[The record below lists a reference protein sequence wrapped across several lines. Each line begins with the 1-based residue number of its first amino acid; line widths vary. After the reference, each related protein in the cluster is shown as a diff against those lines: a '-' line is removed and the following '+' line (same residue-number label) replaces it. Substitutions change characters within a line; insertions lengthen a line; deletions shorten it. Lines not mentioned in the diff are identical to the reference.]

1 VIFHHSTTLSSY
13 LSEIAKGVPINKN
26 KLNRESALFNL
37 ATD

>member
-1 VIFHHSTTLSSY
+1 MIFHHSTTFFSY
-13 LSEIAKGVPINKN
+13 LSEIAKGVPISKN